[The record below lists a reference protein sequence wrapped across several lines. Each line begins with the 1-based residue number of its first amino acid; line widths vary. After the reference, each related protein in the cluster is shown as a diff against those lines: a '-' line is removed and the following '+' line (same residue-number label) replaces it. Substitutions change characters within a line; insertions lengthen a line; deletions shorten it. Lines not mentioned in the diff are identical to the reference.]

1 LEFKFKINNESWNT
15 SAKPIKFDDLKW
27 LEVKVLCMFVD
38 EFSYYPQQKNL
49 ENAEEISKGNQFSK
63 AILSFIQVEQTDEEN
78 DLKSREKKLV
88 NHLKWVARK
97 NKTNFIV
104 LHSFAHL
111 SESKASPEFT
121 KELFNEAEKRLLNA
135 GYLVAQTPFGYFL
148 DLNIKAPGFSQARIW
163 ASL

>member
-1 LEFKFKINNESWNT
+1 
-15 SAKPIKFDDLKW
+15 
-27 LEVKVLCMFVD
+27 MFVD
-38 EFSYYPQQKNL
+38 EFSYNPKQKNL
-49 ENAEEISKGNQFSK
+49 ENTEEITEGKQFSK

-97 NKTNFIV
+97 NDTISII

-148 DLNIKAPGFSQARIW
+148 DLIIKAPGFSQARIW

>member
-1 LEFKFKINNESWNT
+1 
-15 SAKPIKFDDLKW
+15 
-27 LEVKVLCMFVD
+27 MFVD
-38 EFSYYPQQKNL
+38 EFSYFPQQKNL
-49 ENAEEISKGNQFSK
+49 ENTEEITEGKQFSK
-63 AILSFIQVEQTDEEN
+63 AILSFIQIEQTDEEN

-97 NKTNFIV
+97 NDTNSII

-121 KELFNEAEKRLLNA
+121 KELLNEAEKRLLNA
-135 GYLVAQTPFGYFL
+135 GYSVAQTPFGYFL

>member
-1 LEFKFKINNESWNT
+1 M
-15 SAKPIKFDDLKW
+15 
-27 LEVKVLCMFVD
+27 KVLCLFVD
-38 EFSYYPQQKNL
+38 EFSYFPQQKNL
-49 ENAEEISKGNQFSK
+49 ENTEDIFEGKQFSK
-63 AILSFIQVEQTDEEN
+63 AILSFIHVEETDEEN

-97 NKTNFIV
+97 NETNSII

-121 KELFNEAEKRLLNA
+121 KELLNEAEKRLLNA
-135 GYLVAQTPFGYFL
+135 GYTVEQTPFGYFL

>member
-1 LEFKFKINNESWNT
+1 M
-15 SAKPIKFDDLKW
+15 
-27 LEVKVLCMFVD
+27 KVLCLFVD
-38 EFSYYPQQKNL
+38 EFSYFPQQKNL
-49 ENAEEISKGNQFSK
+49 ENTEEITEGKQFSK

-97 NKTNFIV
+97 NETNSII

-121 KELFNEAEKRLLNA
+121 KELFNEAEKRLMNA
-135 GYLVAQTPFGYFL
+135 GYSVDQTPFGYFL

>member
-1 LEFKFKINNESWNT
+1 
-15 SAKPIKFDDLKW
+15 
-27 LEVKVLCMFVD
+27 MFVD
-38 EFSYYPQQKNL
+38 EFSYYPKQKNL
-49 ENAEEISKGNQFSK
+49 ENTEEITEGKQFSK

-97 NKTNFIV
+97 NDTTSII

-121 KELFNEAEKRLLNA
+121 KEIFNEAEKRLLNV
-135 GYLVAQTPFGYFL
+135 GYSVAQTPFGYFL